1 MSCSTKA
8 TGTGFFRFASIVLV
22 SGMGWLSALLFAAPA
37 WGQATPLPTPTFVPR
52 VCALVGAS
60 SVELQARLIDVSLP
74 LSGTQVWRFG
84 PLDPD
89 STRQIVHLPSESHF
103 NCTSTTFS
111 GENVKICARV
121 DQTTYCHG
129 GPNDGLACPPADCGA
144 GNPCDVNP
152 GHGVIDCAGGNLAG
166 YNSLV
171 QIDHNT
177 NQNNVGLPQDPN
189 CTNTFTAPDG
199 TVLHS
204 CLEGTDPA
212 CTGPSHPH
220 TGVCNSPVEQTFSGS
235 SPAGGFRLHEAID
248 LSFTFGEDCR
258 TPCPPDNTPLQ
269 DGELQLAGDLTSG
282 EAKGVIWNAN
292 NTALIMGTTGSGNC
306 PVICGIDPCCP
317 PFAGTPIGNCLTD
330 VTLDG
335 AQAVLEFPAID
346 LDPTI
351 GDFIARL
358 KLQCVGGPLPTPT
371 QTPGADDCCQC
382 LVPAVSCSEPL
393 GGSCGP
399 HCSPVYRAVCTGNGD
414 CEAYTPTSTTTPTP
428 TMTPTPTL
436 TPALA
441 CAAAPRAGCQSPQRA
456 AGISLNAAA
465 HTVGWKWLGGATP
478 VALSQFGD
486 PVSGSAAYH
495 LCVYDTSAGPPSLTF
510 GATVPA
516 GGTCGGQ
523 PCWKQ
528 TRKRFSYRNSA
539 ATPDGVRQLT
549 LQATGNTGASIV
561 VSGRGPNLH
570 TPVSAD
576 GVFLLREFPQVI
588 VQLQRSDSPNCWEAV
603 FTSPPSRDTRWAFV
617 DTIH

>member
-1 MSCSTKA
+1 MSCSAKA

-37 WGQATPLPTPTFVPR
+37 WGQATPLPTPTFVPK

-60 SVELQARLIDVSLP
+60 SVEIKARLVTLSLP
-74 LSGTQVWRFG
+74 LSGSQLWRFG

-89 STRQIVHLPSESHF
+89 STREIVLLPSESHF
-103 NCTSTTFS
+103 DCSSTVFS
-111 GENVKICARV
+111 GQSVKICARA
-121 DQTTYCHG
+121 DQTRYCHG
-129 GPNDGLACPPADCGA
+129 GTNDGLVCPPADCGA

-152 GHGVIDCAGGNLAG
+152 GHGVVDCAGGDLTG

-177 NQNNVGLPQDPN
+177 NQNNVGFPQDPD

-204 CLEGTDPA
+204 CLEGTDAA

-220 TGVCNSPVEQTFSGS
+220 RGVCNSPTEQTFSGV
-235 SPAGGFRLHEAID
+235 SPVGGFRLHEAID
-248 LSFTFGEDCR
+248 LSFEIGADCS
-258 TPCPPDNTPLQ
+258 TPCSPDNTPLQ
-269 DGELQLAGDLTSG
+269 DAELQIAGDLTSG
-282 EAKGVIWNAN
+282 QAKGVIWNAN
-292 NTALIMGTTGSGNC
+292 NTSLIIGTTGAGNC
-306 PVICGIDPCCP
+306 GGICGMECCP
-317 PFAGTPIGNCLTD
+317 PFAGTPMGNCLTN
-330 VTLDG
+330 VTTLAG
-335 AQAVLEFPAID
+335 AQAVLACPYID
-346 LDPTI
+346 PDPTI
-351 GDFIARL
+351 GDFIASL
-358 KLQCVGGPLPTPT
+358 TLQCADGPPPPPTPT
-371 QTPGADDCCQC
+371 PGSDDCCQC
-382 LVPAVSCSEPL
+382 NGPLSCSAPTSGTCDPGCAPVFHAGCIGGGDCATHTPAPTGTPTHTPSPTATPL
-393 GGSCGP
+393 GG
-399 HCSPVYRAVCTGNGD
+399 
-414 CEAYTPTSTTTPTP
+414 
-428 TMTPTPTL
+428 
-436 TPALA
+436 
-441 CAAAPRAGCQSPQRA
+441 CAGAPRAGCQSPQRA

-486 PVSGSAAYH
+486 PVSGSTAYH

-588 VQLQRSDSPNCWEAV
+588 VQLQRGDSLNCWEAV